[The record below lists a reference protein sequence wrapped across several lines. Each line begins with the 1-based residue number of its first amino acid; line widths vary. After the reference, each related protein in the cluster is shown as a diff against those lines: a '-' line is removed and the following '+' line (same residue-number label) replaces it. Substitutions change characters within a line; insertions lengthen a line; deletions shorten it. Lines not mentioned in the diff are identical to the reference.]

1 MISELPIDILKIH
14 QLQVIKGTK
23 LATLYAEEQFKVYDV
38 KEYIQLLAEYIRN
51 LNPNIILERFVS
63 QSPADMLIAPKWG
76 LKNYE
81 FTNLFMNYLK
91 ENNIK
96 QGDSYLTVM

>member
-1 MISELPIDILKIH
+1 MNQRSYVQYL
-14 QLQVIKGTK
+14 
-23 LATLYAEEQFKVYDV
+23 EEQFKVYDV

>member
-23 LATLYAEEQFKVYDV
+23 LATQYAEEQFKVYDV

-76 LKNYE
+76 LKNYQ
-81 FTNLFMNYLK
+81 FTNHKKNYLK
-91 ENNIK
+91 EDKIK
-96 QGDSYLTVM
+96 QGESYINVM